1 MSKLLAMMMKP
12 KNYMYAT
19 IKGSLTETPAGV
31 FSGFSNSNY
40 LALQQPFALNAN
52 TVAEFVFKI
61 NISQI
66 SEGTSFFGTL
76 NSRGIQIKM
85 SSSGKL
91 YVDIGDGTSWNI
103 ANNILETS
111 SLSTNIDYFIK
122 LIFNKQ
128 SVSLLISTDG
138 VNYSGNTT
146 TIILNQEYTYN
157 LSYGIGRLSSCY
169 FNGSIDLNQSYIK
182 INNTKYQLQAVV
194 GYKIVGN
201 PTIVDGMVSGF
212 SSSNRIYIANTIT
225 ADANFEYNIKFK
237 TNTFSAVQWLFGQ
250 SLTSSLWCGV
260 YISTNG
266 KMSIPIT
273 SIDDS
278 NKFASLDYAL
288 QDNTI
293 YRLNVKRIGDIVT
306 STIYDNI
313 GNVIENKNYTIVGN
327 VLFTK
332 NNFGGN
338 PSNYGGNFLGEIY
351 MNETYI
357 KINNKLWFN
366 GQQA

>member
-1 MSKLLAMMMKP
+1 MRIKILKLSQKLNNGTYAIKIESSTNGTIWTTENNWTSSYP
-12 KNYMYAT
+12 IKN
-19 IKGSLTETPAGV
+19 
-31 FSGFSNSNY
+31 SG
-40 LALQQPFALNAN
+40 QGFAL
-52 TVAEFVFKI
+52 
-61 NISQI
+61 
-66 SEGTSFFGTL
+66 GG
-76 NSRGIQIKM
+76 G
-85 SSSGKL
+85 
-91 YVDIGDGTSWNI
+91 
-103 ANNILETS
+103 
-111 SLSTNIDYFIK
+111 
-122 LIFNKQ
+122 
-128 SVSLLISTDG
+128 
-138 VNYSGNTT
+138 TT
-146 TIILNQEYTYN
+146 TTTTAYW
-157 LSYGIGRLSSCY
+157 R
-169 FNGSIDLNQSYIK
+169 GSIDLNRSYIK
-182 INNTKYQLQAVV
+182 LGSTKYNLQAVV
-194 GYKIVGN
+194 GYRIVGS
-201 PTIVDGMVSGF
+201 PTIVDGVVSGF

-250 SLTSSLWCGV
+250 SLTSNLWCGV
-260 YISTNG
+260 YISTNV
-266 KMSIPIT
+266 KMAIPIT
-273 SIDDS
+273 SIDGS